1 MIMIGYFKIA
11 DLSCVIDPIEAG
23 AAWLW
28 EIVVMG
34 GRLDV
39 ELGRQVRV
47 AGGGGRQL
55 IEHVVVALR
64 LGLVGD
70 PRLLQEVILA
80 EIHVNTGVE
89 TRKVFWEVFCC
100 TKYIFG

>member
-1 MIMIGYFKIA
+1 
-11 DLSCVIDPIEAG
+11 
-23 AAWLW
+23 
-28 EIVVMG
+28 MG

-64 LGLVGD
+64 LGLVSD

-80 EIHVNTGVE
+80 EIHIKKNISNSWFLVLILTTMRR
-89 TRKVFWEVFCC
+89 TR
-100 TKYIFG
+100 YLLLIG

>member
-1 MIMIGYFKIA
+1 MIIIGYFKIA
-11 DLSCVIDPIEAG
+11 DLSRVIDPIEAG

-47 AGGGGRQL
+47 AGGGSRQL
-55 IEHVVVALR
+55 IEHVVVALLR
-64 LGLVGD
+64 RMRHNPGLFQQVLRD
-70 PRLLQEVILA
+70 
-80 EIHVNTGVE
+80 
-89 TRKVFWEVFCC
+89 
-100 TKYIFG
+100 FGAWK